1 MSFRFNGID
10 DNDEIVRILMQSGLT
25 RQQAGS
31 VAAKEVVK
39 LFAKDNNIGIEALNA
54 QIDEMRKDIINY
66 RMEIINLK
74 SANNKA
80 EELLSRIDAV
90 NDLSDDLTDERAKNA
105 LLLYSALIQ
114 IGSKK
119 GADIDKIIENAGY
132 IVYAYLGGQA
142 KREQTFI
149 AE

>member
-31 VAAKEVVK
+31 AAAKEVVK